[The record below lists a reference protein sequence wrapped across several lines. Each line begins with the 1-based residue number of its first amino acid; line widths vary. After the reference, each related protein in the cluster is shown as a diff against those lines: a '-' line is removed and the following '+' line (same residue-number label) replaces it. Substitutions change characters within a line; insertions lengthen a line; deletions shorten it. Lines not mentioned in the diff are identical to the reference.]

1 MSRTL
6 PRLLLLAALLAG
18 GPLAVQQEAGPGAA
32 DGHHRGTGGAGSAV
46 LAAEPLDTSW
56 GDDYVRPVL

>member
-32 DGHHRGTGGAGSAV
+32 DGQHGGTGGAASAV